1 MKFIKTLVA
10 IAIVAIP
17 LVINTVYAEVTIV
30 GQGMSSCDAWTEARK
45 NNALDSQPYEIWVQG
60 FLSGIN
66 STGVMGIDILE
77 SGDHENWLVWIDNYC
92 QQKPL
97 DKIYTGVSQLA
108 DELLNNC
115 GCGE

>member
-1 MKFIKTLVA
+1 MKFIKILVA
-10 IAIVAIP
+10 IELTLIP
-17 LVINTVYAEVTIV
+17 LVMNPVYAEVTIV
-30 GQGMSSCDAWTEARK
+30 GYGMRSCGAWTEARK
-45 NNALDSQPYEIWVQG
+45 NNKLDSLAYETWVQG